1 MMDLKKNFLGQD
13 TRSPPLF
20 PRFIDNGFDLHVSG
34 SLPWRMRSEDGGA
47 GRSPAMLDYHQNV
60 RLRRVG
66 GVAKFSGLTMVVL
79 GAISLVLS
87 IANPL
92 SAEFAV
98 SVAIFALGLIE
109 WRLGRRLASGDGSR
123 AIRLVINQ
131 VGVAAVVT
139 AYALWQILSTTDAS
153 VLALL
158 ERPEISAYF
167 DLLDPLVRAEVIG
180 RIPGLIRLTYLLI
193 IPVVWLGCGAM
204 SAYYFFR
211 GRVVVDPATDGAV
224 DERPR

>member
-1 MMDLKKNFLGQD
+1 M
-13 TRSPPLF
+13 TRSYRQL
-20 PRFIDNGFDLHVSG
+20 
-34 SLPWRMRSEDGGA
+34 
-47 GRSPAMLDYHQNV
+47 

-66 GVAKFSGLTMVVL
+66 GVAKVSGLTMVVL
-79 GAISLVLS
+79 GALSLVLS
-87 IANPL
+87 ALNPL

-98 SVAIFALGLIE
+98 SAAILTLGLIE

-123 AIRLVINQ
+123 VIWLVINQ
-131 VGVAAVVT
+131 AGVAVAVT
-139 AYALWQILSTTDAS
+139 AYAVWQIVHTTDAS

-158 ERPEISAYF
+158 DRPEISAAF
-167 DLLDPLVRAEVIG
+167 DLLDPSVRAEIID

-211 GRVVVDPATDGAV
+211 GRVVDQD
-224 DERPR
+224 